1 MEHIIHVVMLGLVEG
16 ITEFLPVSST
26 AHLLLTEKFLG
37 FQDTSQL
44 FTVVIQ
50 FGAIL
55 AALWYF
61 RADIVALFRG
71 VKQRDS
77 RSLAFLRVI
86 AIGLAPALVIGFF
99 VELLASIP
107 DNLTLIACTLIAG
120 GIALLMLERWLGKK
134 RLPAKNRAIDYSSIT
149 PDKALKIGLVQ
160 SLAIIPGVSRS
171 GATIAGGLL
180 LGLNRRTATAFSFF
194 LSVPIMFAASSLKL
208 LKDGDQL
215 STLEGGVASLL
226 LGMAVALVSAFVVVK
241 WLLRYV
247 QTHTFRPFAYY
258 RIILGLVLLGGLYLT
273 SPL

>member
-71 VKQRDS
+71 IKQRDS

-86 AIGLAPALVIGFF
+86 AIGLAPALIIGFF

-134 RLPAKNRAIDYSSIT
+134 RLPVKNRAIDYSSIT

-258 RIILGLVLLGGLYLT
+258 RIILGLALLGGLYLT

>member
-71 VKQRDS
+71 VKQRES

-134 RLPAKNRAIDYSSIT
+134 RLPAKNRAIDYASIT

-215 STLEGGVASLL
+215 SALEGGVASLL

>member
-71 VKQRDS
+71 IKQHDS

-86 AIGLAPALVIGFF
+86 AIGLAPALIIGFF

-120 GIALLMLERWLGKK
+120 GIALLMLERWLVKK
-134 RLPAKNRAIDYSSIT
+134 RLPVKNRAIDYSSIT

-258 RIILGLVLLGGLYLT
+258 RIILGLALLGGLYLT

>member
-71 VKQRDS
+71 IKQHDS

-86 AIGLAPALVIGFF
+86 AIGLAPALIIGF
-99 VELLASIP
+99 
-107 DNLTLIACTLIAG
+107 
-120 GIALLMLERWLGKK
+120 
-134 RLPAKNRAIDYSSIT
+134 
-149 PDKALKIGLVQ
+149 
-160 SLAIIPGVSRS
+160 
-171 GATIAGGLL
+171 
-180 LGLNRRTATAFSFF
+180 
-194 LSVPIMFAASSLKL
+194 
-208 LKDGDQL
+208 
-215 STLEGGVASLL
+215 
-226 LGMAVALVSAFVVVK
+226 
-241 WLLRYV
+241 
-247 QTHTFRPFAYY
+247 
-258 RIILGLVLLGGLYLT
+258 
-273 SPL
+273 

>member
-71 VKQRDS
+71 VNQRDS

-134 RLPAKNRAIDYSSIT
+134 RLPVKNRAIDYSSIT

-160 SLAIIPGVSRS
+160 SLAIIPGVSPRS
-171 GATIAGGLL
+171 IATQ
-180 LGLNRRTATAFSFF
+180 ATKQ
-194 LSVPIMFAASSLKL
+194 PSS
-208 LKDGDQL
+208 
-215 STLEGGVASLL
+215 
-226 LGMAVALVSAFVVVK
+226 
-241 WLLRYV
+241 
-247 QTHTFRPFAYY
+247 
-258 RIILGLVLLGGLYLT
+258 
-273 SPL
+273 